1 MMLLICICGRG
12 KLWNK
17 ATKHYW
23 FLVVG
28 TIQEGV
34 QHLESAVLS
43 AVLKGQED
51 IAQRLGVLELQQ
63 KLGTFQIKEKLRYT
77 ASKASS
83 GSRVSNAPFRAA
95 LISAYQPGH
104 PPGGLVCM
112 VTGVSL
118 PEMDVKVSL
127 LR

>member
-1 MMLLICICGRG
+1 MLIRICRRG

-34 QHLESAVLS
+34 QHIEQ
-43 AVLKGQED
+43 GQGD
-51 IAQRLGVLELQQ
+51 IVQRLGVLELQQ

-104 PPGGLVCM
+104 PPGVLVCM